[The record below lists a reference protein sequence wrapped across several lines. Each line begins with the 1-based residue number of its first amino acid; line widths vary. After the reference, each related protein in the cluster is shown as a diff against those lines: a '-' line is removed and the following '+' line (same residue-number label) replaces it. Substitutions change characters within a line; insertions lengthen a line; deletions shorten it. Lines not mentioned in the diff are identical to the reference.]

1 MSHYSSHNDPC
12 TMPNTNPRTHKYAL
26 PDRESRKRERERGRE
41 REGER
46 ERERD
51 RERGRERE
59 GERERGRESARER
72 ERKRERPNCHAT
84 VPCPP
89 CCSKLEPLAEAAPR
103 QETCGAHS
111 VQFWCASRLA
121 ACSMKDAKAQ
131 KTPLQ
136 ILILTNTSE
145 TAIGTPHPTTKAARA
160 HRDISNIV

>member
-1 MSHYSSHNDPC
+1 MNCVALFLSQRPMHDAQ
-12 TMPNTNPRTHKYAL
+12 HKPPHAQVRVTAL
-26 PDRESRKRERERGRE
+26 PERERERERE
-41 REGER
+41 REQEERER

-51 RERGRERE
+51 
-59 GERERGRESARER
+59 RER

-121 ACSMKDAKAQ
+121 ACSMKDAKVQ